1 MGSGLHVCWEMS
13 ARLLRSLS
21 PCSWWD
27 TLTHLIKL
35 SDKWH
40 CSAQMNLKSV
50 AGAVIKR
57 WTLFDC
63 LKGSDGED
71 VIFFFFFH
79 LLFGF
84 GPTEIFLFVASTW
97 SPNSCLPSPKKQTLE
112 LAAHLVCK
120 VHPEFRMGKL
130 WEPRDCGGGGDW
142 RSLELERSSYKP
154 ERRRDA
160 SWAAAS
166 VHHLRCPCFV
176 THGETTPLHLWVYC
190 CPKGCTTLQN
200 YQTLSFTIFQNL
212 LGFGDYLPTS
222 SQFLLLD

>member
-1 MGSGLHVCWEMS
+1 M
-13 ARLLRSLS
+13 
-21 PCSWWD
+21 
-27 TLTHLIKL
+27 
-35 SDKWH
+35 
-40 CSAQMNLKSV
+40 
-50 AGAVIKR
+50 IKR

-71 VIFFFFFH
+71 AIFFFFFFFN

-84 GPTEIFLFVASTW
+84 GPTEFFLFVASTW
-97 SPNSCLPSPKKQTLE
+97 SPNSCLPSPKKQTSE

-154 ERRRDA
+154 ERQA
-160 SWAAAS
+160 EQPPVHITS
-166 VHHLRCPCFV
+166 VARA
-176 THGETTPLHLWVYC
+176 LWHMVKQRLSTFGVYC
-190 CPKGCTTLQN
+190 CPKGCPTLQN